1 MKRIYL
7 KPKAPYRTDL
17 RSDTLFGCLC
27 WGIREVYSEAQL
39 VGLLERFA
47 SGEPPF
53 RISSAFPYRDHEGQR
68 TCFFPRPLL
77 RPARLPDALD
87 VKEAKRHKD
96 FRKHQWVSEDT
107 FRKFVSGSLNEVD
120 YYGSGV
126 WEDAVPSVVEEEVLH
141 NAIDR
146 LAGGTGRSGTLF
158 SQTDRYIPEGG
169 LFFLLDGEAT
179 SEVESALGFLAHG
192 GLGGDTSIGKGC
204 FDILV
209 EVLAPF
215 DVPEA
220 ADRFVTLSLY
230 APGEREI
237 DAFREGEAWYDL
249 TVRKG
254 KVGGPFL
261 RVDDFWKR
269 SVTMF
274 TEGSTFP
281 LLDGVRAY
289 GCNPIV
295 KGPEDGVPFQVQHY
309 GFAYHIPMH
318 IEAG

>member
-7 KPKAPYRTDL
+7 EPKASHRTNL

-39 VGLLERFA
+39 VGMLEGFA

-53 RISSAFPYRDHEGQR
+53 RISSAFPYRNHEGQR
-68 TCFFPRPLL
+68 TSFFPRPLL
-77 RPARLPDALD
+77 RPARLPNVLD
-87 VKEAKRHKD
+87 RKEARRQKD
-96 FRKHQWVSEDT
+96 FRKHRWMAEDT
-107 FRKFVSGSLNEVD
+107 FRKFVSGGLNEID

-126 WEDAVPSVVEEEVLH
+126 WEAVAPSVVEEEVLH

-146 LAGGTGRSGTLF
+146 LAGGTGRAGTLF
-158 SQTDRYIPEGG
+158 SQTERYIPEGG
-169 LFFLLDGEAT
+169 LFFLLDGDAAGV
-179 SEVESALGFLAHG
+179 VEGALGFLAHV
-192 GLGGDTSIGKGC
+192 GLGGDSSLGKGC
-204 FDILV
+204 FNISV
-209 EVLAPF
+209 EDLAPF
-215 DVPEA
+215 DVPES

-230 APGEREI
+230 APGDRESV
-237 DAFREGEAWYDL
+237 AFREGEAWYEL

-281 LLDGVRAY
+281 LLDGVRSY
-289 GCNPIV
+289 GRNPIV
-295 KGPEDGVPFQVQHY
+295 KGPEDGVPFRVQHY
-309 GFAYHIPMH
+309 GFAFHIPMQT
-318 IEAG
+318 EAG